1 VLRHAFAAEERRA
14 AGIAGARVDF
24 HGRQYT

>member
-1 VLRHAFAAEERRA
+1 VLRYAFAAKERRA